1 MRIYVSEGR
10 LLKSYLLGFFRMELG
25 CDLLALSDRIDAG
38 KDVRFG
44 LSGTFSC
51 LGKSNGGV
59 SAQPHMPPIVG
70 DDCSKHPGT
79 SACLGD
85 VQVEARD
92 TTNSMVARLT

>member
-1 MRIYVSEGR
+1 MRLYVSEGR
-10 LLKSYLLGFFRMELG
+10 LLKSDLPGFFRMELG
-25 CDLLALSDRIDAG
+25 CDFLALSDRINPC

-59 SAQPHMPPIVG
+59 STEPHVPPIVS

-79 SACLGD
+79 SACLSD
-85 VQVEARD
+85 VQVEARN
-92 TTNSMVARLT
+92 TTNSMITRLT